1 MNTDNH
7 NIRLVLIIDGEDF
20 YLCQDV
26 TQDDDILEII
36 DRISKNFII
45 SSVILQLHIGS
56 SIYDINIHTSVKPT

>member
-36 DRISKNFII
+36 DRISKNFVI
-45 SSVILQLHIGS
+45 SSVILQLHIDS